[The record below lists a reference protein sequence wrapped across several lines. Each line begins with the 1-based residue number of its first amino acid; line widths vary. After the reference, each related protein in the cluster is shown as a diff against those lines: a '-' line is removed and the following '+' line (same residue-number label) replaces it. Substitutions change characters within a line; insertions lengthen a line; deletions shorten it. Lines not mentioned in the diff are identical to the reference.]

1 MAAIEVHVDEA
12 LDPTPRS
19 LFRFEDGTMFAYARR
34 QEWIRRRDGRP
45 WAYVDGDRLF
55 SKRSGECLAMRV
67 GNVYLDP
74 VSRKPLYY
82 EQR

>member
-19 LFRFEDGTMFAYARR
+19 LFRFEDGTLFAYARR

-45 WAYVDGDRLF
+45 WAYVDGDRLI